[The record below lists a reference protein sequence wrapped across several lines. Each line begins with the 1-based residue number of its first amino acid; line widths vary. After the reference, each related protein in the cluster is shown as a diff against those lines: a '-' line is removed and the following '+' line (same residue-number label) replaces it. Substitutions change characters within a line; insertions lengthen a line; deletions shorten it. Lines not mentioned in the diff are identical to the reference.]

1 MLAVTSPETDG
12 TAVEARALMLEVHEL
27 ITEAV
32 DARLLAI
39 RGVRMVLEQDLAST
53 PEGDR
58 RRGVRASAEWAMVH
72 WNALTLVVIYGALE
86 DLVEGMGTG
95 LYPIVR
101 ATNPAKRKEIFE
113 RNRLRNRELIAA
125 GELTG
130 QGAHALT
137 KFTKALTDALLPD
150 PLLEPNRR
158 LPPANRWEDLL
169 SRIYMRPI
177 PERALPDDLRLTIN
191 EFAAVRNVILHRM
204 GRMDEKSL
212 KHVTEGPWK
221 TVNERVVIDESL
233 YRRYIA
239 ALIAY
244 QRELED
250 RIRSRT
256 GVAPQSNLA
265 AWRTMV
271 PAGR

>member
-1 MLAVTSPETDG
+1 
-12 TAVEARALMLEVHEL
+12 MLEIRGL
-27 ITEAV
+27 FTEAV
-32 DARLLAI
+32 DARLWAI
-39 RGVRMVLEQDLAST
+39 RGVRMVLERDLVTTAD
-53 PEGDR
+53 EDR
-58 RRGVRASAEWAMVH
+58 RRGVKASAERAIAH
-72 WNALTLVVIYGALE
+72 WNAMTLVVIYGALE

-101 ATNPAKRKEIFE
+101 ASNPAKRKEIFE
-113 RNRLRNRELIAA
+113 RNRQRNRELIDA

-137 KFTKALTDALLPD
+137 KFTAALIDALLPN
-150 PLLEPNRR
+150 PLVEPNRQ
-158 LPPANRWEDLL
+158 LPPADRWEDLL

-204 GRMDEKSL
+204 GRMDEKAL

-221 TVNERVVIDESL
+221 MVNERVVINDAL

-239 ALIAY
+239 GLIAY
-244 QRELED
+244 HREFED
-250 RIRSRT
+250 RSRSRM
-256 GVAPQSNLA
+256 GVAPQSNLT

-271 PAGR
+271 PAG